1 MAVKPVTVIEEV
13 DLRMLEN
20 LGEQNAG
27 LQRAFLGF
35 RGVLHWFWLTT
46 RMECIVVLP
55 DFQVKLLFVH
65 VQIGSNL
72 TCRFWMELRGSRFF
86 QLPTNRSSYM

>member
-1 MAVKPVTVIEEV
+1 
-13 DLRMLEN
+13 MLDCSE
-20 LGEQNAG
+20 
-27 LQRAFLGF
+27 RFLGSKALE
-35 RGVLHWFWLTT
+35 GVLQWFWLTT
-46 RMECIVVLP
+46 WMECIAVVP
-55 DFQVKLLFVH
+55 DFQVKLLFVR